1 MHQQICGKV
10 EQLDASNGHTFDA
23 TSERM
28 TPSLLTLAKANGLT
42 RVDHMLLNE
51 KTKDVPAAQCS
62 ARDGRY

>member
-42 RVDHMLLNE
+42 RVDHMLLN
-51 KTKDVPAAQCS
+51 
-62 ARDGRY
+62 